1 MIEMQELRCQKRYFI
16 NLHCPYDIACIRYQD
31 REYNLDNAGRLLWLL
46 KSDKKIE
53 RSLNNRFVEKW
64 DMGSD
69 GIFKNSRLLDE
80 QEAEMLYEGMIQD
93 LSEILGVI
101 ESDPEGLQKYSITH
115 NAKEVRA
122 FIEKVL
128 SNDYQMAIADRER
141 FKEIYGHIEIFPN
154 DLPMP
159 LIIQLTKGCA
169 YNECTFCGFY
179 KGRPFR
185 IKGVDDLKGHIRDI
199 KAFLGESI
207 SNMQSIFLGDANAL
221 MIEQD
226 VLLRMLD
233 MINEA
238 FRIMP
243 PCHEETNQYHFPLF
257 SNPANRSHAF
267 EGIYS
272 FMDAFWG
279 RQKQTKEFRQLKER
293 NVRRIYIGL
302 ESGSNRILSLIKKCN
317 TAEDIMALTN
327 RIKEEGIPVGIML
340 IAGLGGKRFYDEHV
354 KESIKIINHLIL
366 DNHDNIYFSHLF
378 FHEKASYQDDM
389 QREGIKELSCDEE
402 NRQIREISSALGFAP
417 LHSPDIK
424 GYEISYVRF

>member
-1 MIEMQELRCQKRYFI
+1 MQELRCQKRYFI

-46 KSDKKIE
+46 RADKKIE
-53 RSLNNRFVEKW
+53 RSLNNCFVEKW
-64 DMGSD
+64 DMGND
-69 GIFKNSRLLDE
+69 GIFKNTRLLDE
-80 QEAEMLYEGMIQD
+80 KEAEMLYETMIQD
-93 LSEILGVI
+93 LSEIMGVLV
-101 ESDPEGLQKYSITH
+101 SDTEGLQKYSITH

-128 SNDYQMAIADRER
+128 SNDYKKVIEDQER
-141 FKEIYGHIEIFPN
+141 FKQVYGHIEILPH

-185 IKGVDDLKGHIRDI
+185 IKGINEVKGHIRDV
-199 KAFLGESI
+199 KTFLGESI

-226 VLLRMLD
+226 ALLRMLD
-233 MINEA
+233 MINEE
-238 FRIMP
+238 FLIMP
-243 PCHEETNQYHFPLF
+243 ACREETDPYHVPLF
-257 SNPANRSHAF
+257 SNPGNRPHAF

-272 FMDAFWG
+272 FIDAFWG
-279 RQKQTKEFRQLKER
+279 RQKHTEEFRQLKER

-317 TAEDIMALTN
+317 TAEDIMALTH
-327 RIKEEGIPVGIML
+327 RIKEAGIPVGIML
-340 IAGLGGKRFYDEHV
+340 IAGLGGKRFSDEHV
-354 KESIKIINHLIL
+354 DESIRIINHLNL
-366 DNHDNIYFSHLF
+366 NNHDNIYFSHLF
-378 FHEKASYQDDM
+378 SHEKASYQEDM
-389 QREGIKELSCDEE
+389 KRKGINELTYEEE
-402 NRQIREISSALGFAP
+402 NRQIREISSGLGFAP

-424 GYEISYVRF
+424 GYEIRYVRF